1 MKKKILGVLL
11 FVFSAL
17 LLVGCSLEDDLSG
30 KWYNVDAAGDKVLK
44 IDIQGDSGKLYFEGN
59 HSITGVDR
67 KHKTFSFTD
76 GHEYVVSYSID
87 EDVIT
92 VDYGNYVFSGSS
104 ESTYYREGSEA
115 LKKAIEEEKNN

>member
-1 MKKKILGVLL
+1 MKRKVLGFLL
-11 FVFSAL
+11 LVFSAL

-44 IDIQGDSGKLYFEGN
+44 IDIQGDSGKLYFEGK

-67 KHKTFSFTD
+67 KHKTFSFAD

-115 LKKAIEEEKNN
+115 LKKVMEEQKNK